1 MRPLLALACL
11 ALIAATL
18 PGCLEDAERYPNG
31 VSTSSSTSLSATGGS
46 TSTATGSRSA
56 TGSSTGPAGNATDSN
71 ATNQSPVAGMTA
83 TPTNGTAPINVTFQL
98 SGSDPDG
105 DPLNWTLT
113 FGDGN
118 HTNGTALPTSVV
130 HQYASKGNLT
140 AVFTV
145 SDGQASARERVNL
158 TIAGGVAIPAAPSNL
173 CPRDA
178 TAGQDGVGYVFDG
191 DGGTWTFV
199 EDNDIPGL
207 QVENNHP
214 TEATGQAELLGEHNG
229 AWEGCENG
237 DQMTS

>member
-1 MRPLLALACL
+1 MRTLTVLACL
-11 ALIAATL
+11 VLLSVTFA
-18 PGCLEDAERYPNG
+18 GCSDDKERYPDG
-31 VSTSSSTSLSATGGS
+31 VASTSTSRSRSSTGSASSTSTGASDNG
-46 TSTATGSRSA
+46 
-56 TGSSTGPAGNATDSN
+56 
-71 ATNQSPVAGMTA
+71 TNLAPLANMTA
-83 TPTNGTAPINVTFQL
+83 TPANGTAPVNVTFEL

-118 HTNGTALPTSVV
+118 RTNGTELPTTIV
-130 HQYASKGNLT
+130 HEYKSKGNIT

-145 SDGQASARERVNL
+145 SDGQANGRARANL
-158 TIAGGVAIPAAPSNL
+158 TIEGGTDVPAVPASQ
-173 CPRDA
+173 CDRTA
-178 TAGQDGVGYVFDG
+178 TAGQGGVYVLDG

-214 TEATGQAELLGEHNG
+214 TEATGQAGTLGEHN
-229 AWEGCENG
+229 ALWEGCENG